1 LLDAPRVSRLIVA
14 HMKKTIFAALAGVA
28 IIATGCVNTV
38 SDTKTL
44 ATTWNPDSVAG
55 RYQRSVDQVYQASLM
70 VIQQNGVLLTEFIP
84 HDTTNNVRS
93 LEGRVNDLKVWI
105 RVEGIDNK
113 PTTQVDVQA
122 RTKWGQSDI
131 NVVHELEKEIA
142 LQLAR

>member
-1 LLDAPRVSRLIVA
+1 
-14 HMKKTIFAALAGVA
+14 MKKLFFAVLAGAA
-28 IIATGCVNTV
+28 IIVTGCVSTV

-44 ATTWNPDSVAG
+44 ATTWSSDSVAG
-55 RYQRSVDQVYQASLM
+55 RYPRSVDQVYQASLT

-105 RVEGIDNK
+105 RVEGIDTK
-113 PTTQVDVQA
+113 TTQVDVQA
-122 RTKWGQSDI
+122 RTKWGVSDI